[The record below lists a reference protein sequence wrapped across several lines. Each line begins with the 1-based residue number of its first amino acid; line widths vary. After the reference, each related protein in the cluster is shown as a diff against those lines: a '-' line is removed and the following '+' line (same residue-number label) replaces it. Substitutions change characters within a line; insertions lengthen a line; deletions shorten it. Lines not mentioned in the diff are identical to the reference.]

1 MPYLPKPNTAA
12 NSQLGLFGKEDFL
25 YDATKDCYRCPGD
38 QEWTVRFATTE
49 QGRPMRYSSTAAG
62 KTCPLNPQCTRNKEN
77 RRMTRW
83 GHETLMAERQQRVA
97 AHPEKVKTRK
107 GLVAHPCGTMQRGMD
122 QGYFL
127 TRGLVKVRGEMRLTI
142 LVSNLKRVL
151 NIMGVEALIT
161 AVV

>member
-1 MPYLPKPNTAA
+1 
-12 NSQLGLFGKEDFL
+12 
-25 YDATKDCYRCPGD
+25 
-38 QEWTVRFATTE
+38 
-49 QGRPMRYSSTAAG
+49 
-62 KTCPLNPQCTRNKEN
+62 
-77 RRMTRW
+77 
-83 GHETLMAERQQRVA
+83 
-97 AHPEKVKTRK
+97 
-107 GLVAHPCGTMQRGMD
+107 MQRGMD